1 MIPPSFFVS
10 EYRTRCAD
18 EKLPVASGGAA
29 DQAVLKGVKF
39 YIYLRANVRAGFGT
53 SSYKPQN
60 MPDVM
65 KTLFINPPSYEGFD
79 GGAGSRYQARREI
92 RSFWYPTWLAQP
104 AALVPG
110 SRLIDAP
117 PDGLS
122 VDQVAP
128 LAKDYEL
135 AVLHTS
141 TPSFPNDAKFAARL
155 KQENPNIIV
164 GMVGAHVG
172 VLPLPSMHAAPAVDW
187 MAVGEFEY
195 ACKDVASGKAL
206 SEIPGIAYRTNSHVE
221 MTGERPTLEDMD
233 SLPTVIE
240 VYKRDLTIENYF
252 IGYLQHPYVSLY
264 TGRGCRS
271 KCTFCLWP
279 QTIGGHRYRVRSVDS
294 VEAEMALAK
303 RYFPQVREF
312 FFDDDTF
319 TDNLPRAE
327 EIAKRLGRL
336 GIRWSCN
343 AKAIV
348 PRKTLEV
355 LKENGLRLLLVGYES
370 GNQQILNNIKKGVRL
385 DIAREFSKNAKELG
399 ITVHGTFIVG
409 LPGETPETIQQ
420 TIKFACEVEPET
432 IQVSIAA
439 PYPGTELY
447 RQAQEQGW
455 LHVEEPRDLVDT
467 HGIQIVALN
476 YPGLSQTLIF
486 NSVDEFYR
494 KFYFRPRKMISLFS
508 GMVRDPQVM
517 KRRLREGVEF
527 FKFLRERKTT
537 SPEPVKEASAPAG
550 VS

>member
-1 MIPPSFFVS
+1 
-10 EYRTRCAD
+10 
-18 EKLPVASGGAA
+18 
-29 DQAVLKGVKF
+29 
-39 YIYLRANVRAGFGT
+39 
-53 SSYKPQN
+53 

-65 KTLFINPPSYEGFD
+65 KTMFVNPPSFEGFD

-104 AALVPG
+104 AAMVPG

-122 VDQVAP
+122 VEQVAP
-128 LAKDYEL
+128 LAKGYEL

-141 TPSFPNDAKFAARL
+141 TPSFANDARFAARL
-155 KQENPNIIV
+155 KQENPDIMV

-172 VLPLPSMHAAPAVDW
+172 VLPLESMNGAPAVDW
-187 MAVGEFEY
+187 VAVGEFDY
-195 ACKDVASGKAL
+195 ACLDVASRKPL
-206 SEIPGIAYRTNSHVE
+206 KDVLGIAYRDNGRVE
-221 MTGERPTLEDMD
+221 FTPKRPTLENMD
-233 SLPTVIE
+233 ALPSVID

-252 IGYLQHPYVSLY
+252 IGYLKHPYVSLY

-279 QTIGGHRYRVRSVDS
+279 QTVGGHVYRVRSADS

-303 RYFPQVREF
+303 QYFPQVREF

-319 TDNLPRAE
+319 TDDLPRAE
-327 EIAKRLGRL
+327 EIARRLGRL
-336 GIRWSCN
+336 GITWSCN

-348 PRKTLEV
+348 PRKTLEI
-355 LKENGLRLLLVGYES
+355 LKANGLRLLLVGYES

-385 DIAREFSKNAKELG
+385 DIAREFSRNARELG
-399 ITVHGTFIVG
+399 ITIHGTFILG
-409 LPGETPETIQQ
+409 LPGETPETIRE
-420 TIKFACEVEPET
+420 TVRYACEIEPET

-439 PYPGTELY
+439 PYPGTYLY

-455 LHVEEPRDLVDT
+455 LHVEKTDDLVDT
-467 HGIQIVALN
+467 HGIQTVALD
-476 YPGLSQTLIF
+476 YPGLSKTLIF

-494 KFYFRPRKMISLFS
+494 KFYFRPRKMISLFG
-508 GMVRDPQVM
+508 GMLRDPQIM
-517 KRRLREGVEF
+517 KRRMREGVEF

-537 SPEPVKEASAPAG
+537 AAAT
-550 VS
+550 